1 MQPVKIN
8 SPLTRLLAKRRSPQR
23 HRRMSYATT
32 PVSNTVSSP
41 STKQYSEG
49 ATLVNM
55 LQDSFVVRSTTLRS
69 DLMNELR
76 SELGVMSTSPLQ
88 NNSVRNTTSTDHEY
102 PTTTILPNPNQYN
115 NNNHNNNHNNHS
127 HSNVNTDVNI
137 PTTNNTYPNL
147 TTEQQLLH
155 HIHTLELERDQSH
168 IQVELEKKRADESER
183 QMNHLSSSVTTLQD
197 TIAHMR
203 VTALNMDAEKTEA
216 TLLKHDRS
224 VKLVRQESDATLL
237 QLQQKMSKIQ
247 NQHTQDINNKT
258 DHIKTLKNKI
268 TGLKQL
274 KTEHQEE
281 LKQVKSNLDTT
292 TNKLKQCAATIKSTE
307 QQRVKQDQ
315 NVIELNQQ
323 LQKLQEYVLMLEKK
337 EKRNLEKEAAG
348 ILLASIDQQVFEQ
361 NRSLESSQSIS
372 SVVGK

>member
-76 SELGVMSTSPLQ
+76 NELGVMSTSPLR

-115 NNNHNNNHNNHS
+115 NNHNNHS
-127 HSNVNTDVNI
+127 HSNINTDANI

-147 TTEQQLLH
+147 TTEQTEQHLLH

-168 IQVELEKKRADESER
+168 IQVELETKRADESER

-237 QLQQKMSKIQ
+237 QLQQKMSKNQ

-274 KTEHQEE
+274 KTDRQEE
-281 LKQVKSNLDTT
+281 LKQVQSNLNTT

-323 LQKLQEYVLMLEKK
+323 LQKLQEYVLMLEKN